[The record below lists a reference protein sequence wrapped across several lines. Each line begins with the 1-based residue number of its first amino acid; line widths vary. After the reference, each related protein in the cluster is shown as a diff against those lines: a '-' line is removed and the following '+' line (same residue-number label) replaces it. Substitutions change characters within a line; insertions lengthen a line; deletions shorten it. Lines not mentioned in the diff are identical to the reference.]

1 MLNKLDKGIKN
12 IENEILTSYAD
23 IIIAKGNL
31 VTSKETFLL
40 DLSNQVGKL
49 KCMNCSLV
57 LYDEIPSYNEVSKD
71 TLGANTYSRL
81 QGCAFKRI

>member
-40 DLSNQVGKL
+40 DLNGQVNKL
-49 KCMNCSLV
+49 ECINCSLV